1 MGAGAVVGAV
11 TTAGRGSHSLTG
23 LGAIGLAF
31 GALLAA
37 IAAAPTLGLA
47 LAALVLMGAASI
59 SFTATTNSLLQL
71 AAPTAMRGRVMALWS
86 VVYLGTTTVG
96 GPIVGLVS
104 EQAGPRAGLAL
115 GALATLATGA
125 GLLLVA
131 VRQERAGELSAA
143 I

>member
-11 TTAGRGSHSLTG
+11 TTAGRGNRSLTS

-47 LAALVLMGAASI
+47 LAALVLMGAASTCF
-59 SFTATTNSLLQL
+59 SATTNSLLQL
-71 AAPTAMRGRVMALWS
+71 AAPTAIRGRVMALWS
-86 VVYLGTTTVG
+86 VVYLGSTAVG
-96 GPIVGLVS
+96 GPIVGWVS
-104 EQAGPRAGLAL
+104 EHAGPRAGLGL
-115 GALATLATGA
+115 GAFAALATGA
-125 GLLLVA
+125 GLLMAA
-131 VRQERAGELSAA
+131 VRQQRAGELSAA

>member
-1 MGAGAVVGAV
+1 M
-11 TTAGRGSHSLTG
+11 
-23 LGAIGLAF
+23 
-31 GALLAA
+31 
-37 IAAAPTLGLA
+37 
-47 LAALVLMGAASI
+47 
-59 SFTATTNSLLQL
+59 
-71 AAPTAMRGRVMALWS
+71 MRGRVMALWS